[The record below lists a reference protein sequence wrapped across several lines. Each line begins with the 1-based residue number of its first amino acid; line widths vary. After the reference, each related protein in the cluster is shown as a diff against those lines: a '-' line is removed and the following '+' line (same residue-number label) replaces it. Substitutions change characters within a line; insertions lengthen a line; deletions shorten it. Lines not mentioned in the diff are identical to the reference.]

1 MLKRVVCFVAVVG
14 MAIASSKSYRVD
26 LYDPAVAGS
35 TELKAGTYEVSLN
48 GQNAVIR
55 GGKVDSQTPVKVE
68 TVDKKYDST
77 SVKYVVIDGKR
88 QVREIHLGGTKTK
101 LVFVEAAPLP

>member
-1 MLKRVVCFVAVVG
+1 MLRSVVCFIAVAG
-14 MAIASSKSYRVD
+14 MALAGSKSYRVD
-26 LYDPAVAGS
+26 VYDPAVAGS

-68 TVDKKYDST
+68 NVDKKYAAT
-77 SVKYVVIDGKR
+77 SVRYVVVDGKR
-88 QVREIHLGGTKTK
+88 QVQEIHLGGTKTK
-101 LVFVEAAPLP
+101 LVFVDAAPLP